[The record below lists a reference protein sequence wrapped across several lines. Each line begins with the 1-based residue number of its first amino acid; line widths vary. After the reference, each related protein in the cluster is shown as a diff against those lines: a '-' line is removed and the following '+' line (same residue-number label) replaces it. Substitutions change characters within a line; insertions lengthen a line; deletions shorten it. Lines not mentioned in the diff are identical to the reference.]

1 MLYRILS
8 SLSEEQVEDILKQFE
23 KEVAKQAK
31 GIARAEYQ
39 YKLNNF
45 N

>member
-23 KEVAKQAK
+23 KEVFKQAK
-31 GIARAEYQ
+31 GI
-39 YKLNNF
+39 LVL
-45 N
+45 